1 MNSINKKFE
10 KFIISEAKKLSEKE
24 NINLHLKEDKQTMH
38 EFSCGCGSCKHEEPE
53 FIKIEFEPVDSEE
66 FIKESKEVKMLSE
79 ELDRMKQLLSFNNPL
94 LKK

>member
-1 MNSINKKFE
+1 MNSVNKKFE
-10 KFIISEAKKLSEKE
+10 KFIISETKKFSEKE
-24 NINLHLKEDKQTMH
+24 NINLHLKEDKQTIH
-38 EFSCGCGSCKHEEPE
+38 EFSCECGSCHQEGPE

-79 ELDRMKQLLSFNNPL
+79 ELNRMKQLLSFNNPL